1 MNFEIDGIV
10 ERYDSLVLTFGQTW
24 KENLLDCSDKDG

>member
-10 ERYDSLVLTFGQTW
+10 ERYNSLVLTFGENK